1 MGRKKKN
8 RGAKFAE
15 GERVLNFA
23 PRACEENGGV
33 APEGERSERCQRQMK
48 RGERVAAV
56 GALRKHAGGMFLVPI
71 TAAMPPQHPSGIA
84 KHPLSSAR
92 RKAAWKF
99 WAPQQGSVRIDR
111 RVRLMGAVDV

>member
-1 MGRKKKN
+1 MGRKKKC
-8 RGAKFAE
+8 RGARFTE

-23 PRACEENGGV
+23 PRACGENGGV

-56 GALRKHAGGMFLVPI
+56 KI
-71 TAAMPPQHPSGIA
+71 
-84 KHPLSSAR
+84 SSVR